1 MQARKTWFAG
11 LCAFLYL
18 CGSVYTLLSGLS
30 TLGEGREYPYL
41 YPAGLIVLMCAAFFG
56 AVVVCT
62 LCARFRFAEKL
73 SVHPLA
79 ASTLEWSLGAVI
91 LLTSFGVR
99 MVYIRHFPMAPE
111 SDYKTYYEIAQL
123 INRGTLLEDGAG
135 YCDYVSMFPHVYGYS
150 SVLALAMG
158 MFGDSVWVGQVFNI
172 ACAVA
177 ACFFLW
183 RSAAMLAGRASG
195 LAALALAAFWPS
207 QILYNNFLAAEYLFS
222 AMLLFCLWLF
232 LVLVKADISDGESQ
246 IGLLLGHMFLGIAL
260 AMTSAI
266 RPMAMLLL
274 ISILLYLVPSRAKLP
289 LRPANDLP
297 VSARAMSWGWIRGA
311 VILGAYLFAS
321 ALMTKSVSFLVDRQ
335 LAGGSASFGYNLLV
349 GLNQESFGGWNQAD
363 ADYLYDALAQTGSA
377 QLAQAACRDLA
388 MQRLKAPLP
397 SLLNLFFHKYSVLW
411 ANDDYG
417 STWNL
422 LFMDQQ
428 GTLTQARQTFLYA
441 ARNLNNYIYLTV
453 VAFSALGVFLTIHR
467 RGTWAYVPVTVFLG
481 TVAMHLLVENQNRY
495 HFHAL
500 YLFALLAAVGLHLLY
515 EECDDYLVRGRAA
528 RTRALEEKQAETAAM
543 ARIEEA
549 QQYCAQLQQQK
560 MEGQFDMDSALKSG
574 HVRVSVS
581 EAVEKEPE
589 KQAKTLPDKE
599 PENVG

>member
-11 LCAFLYL
+11 LCVFLYL

-73 SVHPLA
+73 STHPLA
-79 ASTLEWSLGAVI
+79 ASALEWGLGAAI
-91 LLTSFGVR
+91 LLASFGVR

-150 SVLALAMG
+150 SVLALVMG

-183 RSAAMLAGRASG
+183 RSAAMLAGRASA

-246 IGLLLGHMFLGIAL
+246 VGLLLGHMFLGVWL

-274 ISILLYLVPSRAKLP
+274 ISILLYLVPSQAKLP

-297 VSARAMSWGWIRGA
+297 VSARAMSR
-311 VILGAYLFAS
+311 
-321 ALMTKSVSFLVDRQ
+321 
-335 LAGGSASFGYNLLV
+335 GGS
-349 GLNQESFGGWNQAD
+349 GG
-363 ADYLYDALAQTGSA
+363 
-377 QLAQAACRDLA
+377 R
-388 MQRLKAPLP
+388 
-397 SLLNLFFHKYSVLW
+397 
-411 ANDDYG
+411 
-417 STWNL
+417 
-422 LFMDQQ
+422 
-428 GTLTQARQTFLYA
+428 
-441 ARNLNNYIYLTV
+441 
-453 VAFSALGVFLTIHR
+453 
-467 RGTWAYVPVTVFLG
+467 
-481 TVAMHLLVENQNRY
+481 
-495 HFHAL
+495 
-500 YLFALLAAVGLHLLY
+500 
-515 EECDDYLVRGRAA
+515 
-528 RTRALEEKQAETAAM
+528 
-543 ARIEEA
+543 
-549 QQYCAQLQQQK
+549 
-560 MEGQFDMDSALKSG
+560 
-574 HVRVSVS
+574 
-581 EAVEKEPE
+581 
-589 KQAKTLPDKE
+589 
-599 PENVG
+599 

>member
-1 MQARKTWFAG
+1 MQVRKTWFAG
-11 LCAFLYL
+11 LCVFLYL

-41 YPAGLIVLMCAAFFG
+41 YPAGLIVLMCASLFA

-62 LCARFRFAEKL
+62 LCARFRLAERL
-73 SVHPLA
+73 GEHPLLSSA
-79 ASTLEWSLGAVI
+79 LEWGLGAAI
-91 LLTSFGVR
+91 LLASFAVR
-99 MVYIRHFPMAPE
+99 VVYVRNFPMEPE

-150 SVLALAMG
+150 SVLALVLRI
-158 MFGDSVWVGQVFNI
+158 FGDSVWTGQIFNI
-172 ACAVA
+172 FCAVA
-177 ACFFLW
+177 ACFFVW
-183 RSAAMLAGRASG
+183 RGAVLLAGRGSG
-195 LAALALAAFWPS
+195 MAALILTAFWPS

-222 AMLLFCLWLF
+222 AMLYFCLWLF
-232 LVLVKADISDGESQ
+232 LVLVKADISDGEPQ
-246 IGLLLGHMFLGIAL
+246 TGLLLGHIFLGIMLAL
-260 AMTSAI
+260 TSAI

-274 ISILLYLVPSRAKLP
+274 LSILLYLIPSKAKLP

-297 VSARAMSWGWIRGA
+297 VSARAMSRGWIRGA
-311 VILGAYLFAS
+311 VILAAYLFVS
-321 ALMTKSVSFLVDRQ
+321 ALVSKSTSFMVDRQ
-335 LAGGSASFGYNLLV
+335 IAGGSASFGYNLLV

-363 ADYLYDALAQTGSA
+363 ADYLYNALAETGSA
-377 QLAQAACRDLA
+377 QLAQSACRDLA
-388 MQRLKAPLP
+388 MQRLQAPLP

-441 ARNLNNYIYLTV
+441 ARNLNNYIYLTA

-500 YLFALLAAVGLHLLY
+500 YLFVLLSAVGLHLLY
-515 EECDDYLVRGRAA
+515 EECGDYLVRGRAG
-528 RTRALEEKQAETAAM
+528 RTRALEEKQAEAAAM

-549 QQYCAQLQQQK
+549 QSYCAQLQKQE
-560 MEGQFDMDSALKSG
+560 MEGQFDMASALKSG

-581 EAVEKEPE
+581 EAVEKAPDKEPE
-589 KQAKTLPDKE
+589 KESEKE